1 MNFLVKSSDVI
12 SIDDIELDD
21 FMLDEI
27 NKVMKIYIQEDPE
40 GDFGVLENTEEV
52 VKAALKLYMEYK

>member
-12 SIDDIELDD
+12 SVQDIELDD

-27 NKVMKIYIQEDPE
+27 NKIMKIYIEKDPE

-52 VKAALKLYMEYK
+52 VRTALKLYMEYN